1 VAKELEGHVALV
13 TGAGRGI
20 GRAIALAL
28 AGQGASLVL
37 TARTAAQIE
46 ETAREIE
53 AQGGRAVAQPADVSS
68 AAQVD
73 QVVGRALREMGKID
87 ILVNNAGI
95 TRDSVL
101 LRMKEEDWDAVLGV
115 NLKSAFLCTR
125 AAAKSM
131 LRNRY
136 GRIINITSVVGL
148 MGNAGQA
155 NYAASKAGLIGFTRS
170 VARELASRN
179 ITCNA
184 VAPGYIQTEMTR
196 ELPENTRQWITERIP
211 MGYMGDPEDVA
222 RVVCFLASPQT
233 RYVTGQVFNV
243 DGGMVM

>member
-1 VAKELEGHVALV
+1 MALV